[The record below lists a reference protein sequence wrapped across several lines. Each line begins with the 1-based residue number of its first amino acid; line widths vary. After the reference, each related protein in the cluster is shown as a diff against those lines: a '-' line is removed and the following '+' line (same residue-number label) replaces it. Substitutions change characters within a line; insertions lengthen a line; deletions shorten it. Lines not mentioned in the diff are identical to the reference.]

1 MITLAINTASSQ
13 TSIALFKD
21 TEILQEET
29 WKSNNDEAEKLM
41 PAIEQMLNQNN
52 LSYENIDQIYCVK
65 GPGSFTGLRIGVTV
79 ANTISYLTNA
89 KLCSISTFE
98 YLHHKTDL
106 PVIVYAGS
114 GGVYLSE
121 SINSET
127 ELLNLEEINQKG
139 ISEVSG
145 DITDAQ
151 KEQLTNIKFTETNE
165 SFGATMLKLINED
178 RKAEKIIHP
187 LYIKSPSI
195 TKSKKTIC
203 FT

>member
-79 ANTISYLTNA
+79 ANTISYLTNT
-89 KLCSISTFE
+89 KLFSISTFE

-106 PVIVYAGS
+106 PVILYAGS

-121 SINSET
+121 SIKAEI
-127 ELLNLEEINQKG
+127 ELLNLDEMNQKG
-139 ISEVSG
+139 IAEVSG
-145 DITDAQ
+145 DITGIQ
-151 KEQLTNIKFTETNE
+151 KEQLTNIKFRETDE
-165 SFGATMLKLINED
+165 SFGTTMLKLINED
-178 RKAEKIIHP
+178 RKPEKIIHP

>member
-1 MITLAINTASSQ
+1 MITLAIDTASSH
-13 TSIALFKD
+13 TSIALFED
-21 TEILQEET
+21 GNISQELT
-29 WKSNNDEAEKLM
+29 WKSENNEAEKLM

-98 YLHHKTDL
+98 YLHNKTDL

-127 ELLNLEEINQKG
+127 ELLNLEDMNQKG
-139 ISEVSG
+139 ITEVSG
-145 DITDAQ
+145 DITDIQ
-151 KEQLTNIKFTETNE
+151 KEQLTNMKFKETNE